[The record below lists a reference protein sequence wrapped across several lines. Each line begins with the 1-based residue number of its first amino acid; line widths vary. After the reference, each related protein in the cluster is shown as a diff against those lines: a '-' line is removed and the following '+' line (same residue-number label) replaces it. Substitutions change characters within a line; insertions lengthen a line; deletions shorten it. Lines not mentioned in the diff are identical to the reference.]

1 MKKKQHKTY
10 KKKQHKTYKKKQY
23 KKKQYIH
30 HSEKILINQPQS
42 SGNIIKG
49 LRDIVNK

>member
-1 MKKKQHKTY
+1 MKKKHKTH

-49 LRDIVNK
+49 LRDIFNK

>member
-1 MKKKQHKTY
+1 MKKKHKTHKKKQHKT
-10 KKKQHKTYKKKQY
+10 Y

-49 LRDIVNK
+49 LRDIFNK